1 MTTNAPLNQQNT
13 STKKPNDKHSL
24 FDDVQ
29 GLTFGVFACSL
40 GMVFL
45 THLGFLTGQ
54 TAGLAL
60 LISYLTDYDFGTV
73 FFLVNIPF
81 YWFTYHRMGTRFTIK
96 SIICV
101 VGMSAMMKFVSP
113 AISFEHLD
121 PLVGILAFGAMV
133 GAGLLAIIRHEG
145 SLGGVGA
152 MAVTIQEFT
161 GFRAGYVQQ
170 LLDLAIFATALFFFP
185 WRIIAWSVL
194 GSIVLNSIIAINHRR
209 DRYIGR

>member
-1 MTTNAPLNQQNT
+1 MTN
-13 STKKPNDKHSL
+13 KKPSADNKDPHKNSEKHSL
-24 FDDVQ
+24 LDDVQ

-81 YWFTYHRMGTRFTIK
+81 YWFTYHRMGMRFTIK
-96 SIICV
+96 SVICV

-185 WRIIAWSVL
+185 WPIIAWSVL

>member
-1 MTTNAPLNQQNT
+1 MQANKSEKDAQ
-13 STKKPNDKHSL
+13 KHTL
-24 FDDVQ
+24 LEDAQ
-29 GLTFGVFACSL
+29 GLAFGVFACSL

-45 THLGFLTGQ
+45 TYLGFLTGQ

-81 YWFTYHRMGTRFTIK
+81 YWFTYHRMGLRFTIK
-96 SIICV
+96 SIVCV
-101 VGMSAMMKFVSP
+101 VGMSVMMKFVSP

-121 PLVGILAFGAMV
+121 PLVGMLAFGALV

-161 GFRAGYVQQ
+161 GFKAGYVQQ
-170 LLDLAIFATALFFFP
+170 LMDFAIFGTALFFFP
-185 WRIIAWSVL
+185 WQIIAWSVF
-194 GSIVLNSIIAINHRR
+194 GSFVLNSIIAINHRR